1 MASSS
6 RRSPQPQPTSRIS
19 AFTPST
25 PIWRRSPQGILK
37 ATPGFFSLPKR
48 HSAKTL
54 RFQVDEAG
62 GNLASG
68 VRRLPQLTALN
79 VVEAES
85 PQVLASADT
94 PPRPERSESSSTTT
108 TSTESSSDDK
118 QSRRGVKRR
127 HSPSPRGGRRNNSSY
142 ELASAA
148 PYWMPEEIHHYF
160 INYNNGEEESG
171 DIGTA
176 GPQKAATASASALQ
190 QIGLERPL
198 QYDGDNARNW
208 KRSARQ
214 PHCVLASLC
223 FVAVFALILAA
234 MSSDFYSGLIFGA
247 KGDDRTPAVAVAGG
261 ADDRAAPQGSES
273 GSLESQSKE
282 EKQGKG
288 KARKKNRVGP
298 EKTARRYEG
307 EAFDGGAD
315 DYDEEAGEQKMGN
328 KAGTNAEEVNRGK
341 HTRPMVTAS
350 LAGTRANATKG
361 VHDLSQVEKIT
372 LQSAVQTKPACG
384 TPLFEYCPSRRLE
397 FYYRRSV
404 NGCVSTSSDKV
415 VLCNRGPNRFSSRE
429 NCRQNCI
436 EKEQPAEKCQKTAVF
451 SECTRQD
458 VAETWWYYGG
468 KYCQWWSFPNGRC
481 PANGSDIFKS
491 FNECSRRCD
500 RDEDNVHQKHADG
513 QRKLCRM
520 PRSDV
525 CDAEQLRFAY
535 FADTSAASSG
545 RSALR
550 CRSVPTAN
558 QLNHRCLAGENRF
571 QSARACRRTCVVGA

>member
-1 MASSS
+1 M
-6 RRSPQPQPTSRIS
+6 PRIL
-19 AFTPST
+19 
-25 PIWRRSPQGILK
+25 IWRRSPQGIFK
-37 ATPGFFSLPKR
+37 GSPGFFSLPKR

-54 RFQVDEAG
+54 RFKVGETDD
-62 GNLASG
+62 NLAPG
-68 VRRLPQLTALN
+68 VHHLPQLVAQN

-85 PQVLASADT
+85 LEVLAIAEV
-94 PPRPERSESSSTTT
+94 PPRSARSESSSSSTT
-108 TSTESSSDDK
+108 TSTESSSDDE

-127 HSPSPRGGRRNNSSY
+127 HSPSPCGGRRNNSAY
-142 ELASAA
+142 ELGSAA
-148 PYWMPEEIHHYF
+148 PYWMSEEIHHYF
-160 INYNNGEEESG
+160 INYNNGEEKSVG
-171 DIGTA
+171 TGTA
-176 GPQKAATASASALQ
+176 G

-223 FVAVFALILAA
+223 FVTVFAVILAA

-282 EKQGKG
+282 EEQGEG

-307 EAFDGGAD
+307 EAFDEEAD
-315 DYDEEAGEQKMGN
+315 HSDEEAGEQKMGN

-341 HTRPMVTAS
+341 HTRLMVTAS
-350 LAGTRANATKG
+350 LAGTTANATKG
-361 VHDLSQVEKIT
+361 LRDLNQVEKIT
-372 LQSAVQTKPACG
+372 FQSALQTKSACG
-384 TPLFEYCPSRRLE
+384 TPLFECCPRRRLE
-397 FYYRRSV
+397 FFYRPSV

-429 NCRQNCI
+429 NCRQNCV
-436 EKEQPAEKCQKTAVF
+436 EKQQPAEKCRKSAVF

-458 VAETWWYYGG
+458 VAETWWYHGG
-468 KYCQWWSFPNGRC
+468 KYCQWWTFPNGRC

-500 RDEDNVHQKHADG
+500 HDEDSVHQQHIDG

-520 PRSDV
+520 PRTDV

-535 FADTSAASSG
+535 FADTSAAASG